1 MIDERADDQFRL
13 ISTSALSMLV
23 AASMIGA
30 GVFTTSGFALAD
42 LGSTSLVMCA
52 WIVGATLAISG
63 AISYGMLADHITESG
78 GEYLF
83 LSRFVHPAAGFVA
96 GWVSLLAGFTGAGA
110 YAATAFESY
119 ALPAA
124 ARPTWLPEGS
134 LAIVLVIGATAMHAL
149 NTRRG
154 AISQSSLVAIKLSL
168 LALFITYSLIVMPT
182 WSGGG
187 TLPIEKRSPWSSVGS
202 FATSVM
208 WISLSYSGFNA
219 AIYVAGEAK
228 DGARGVKQAMWKG
241 TILVTVFY
249 LLLNTI
255 FLYAPDVSSIAGQ
268 QDIAAIA
275 ASKVGGAQLAW
286 LVRIIVCT
294 GLATSV
300 SSILM
305 AGPRVYAKMAKD
317 GLFPRYFDAPKPPPT
332 RSVLLQGAA
341 IIVVVLMTG
350 LRDLLSYLGLT
361 LGISAACT
369 VATLF
374 FARQTGDKASQ
385 PSKSRYIIAGYYTTG
400 TLVLAAL
407 AAWNRPAE
415 ALATLAT
422 ILAGVI
428 GFALLRRHGSGKRNA

>member
-1 MIDERADDQFRL
+1 MIDKRPEDQSRL
-13 ISTSALSMLV
+13 ISNSALSMLV

-52 WIVGATLAISG
+52 WVVGATLAISG
-63 AISYGMLADHITESG
+63 AIGYGMLADRIAESG

-119 ALPAA
+119 ALPAG
-124 ARPTWLPEGS
+124 ARPAWLPEGA
-134 LAIVLVIGATAMHAL
+134 LAILLVIGATTMHAL

-154 AISQSSLVAIKLSL
+154 AVSQSSLVAIKLSL
-168 LALFITYSLIVMPT
+168 LALFIIYAIVVLPT

-187 TLPIEKRSPWSSVGS
+187 TIPIDKRSSFSSIGS

-219 AIYVAGEAK
+219 AIYVAGEAR

-241 TILVTVFY
+241 TVLVTVFY
-249 LLLNTI
+249 LLLNAV
-255 FLYAPDVSSIAGQ
+255 FLYAPDASSIAGQ

-305 AGPRVYAKMAKD
+305 AGPRVYAKMAQD
-317 GLFPRYFDAPKPPPT
+317 GLFPRYFDAPTPPPT
-332 RSVLLQGAA
+332 RSVLLQGAM
-341 IIVVVLMTG
+341 IIVVVLVAEI
-350 LRDLLSYLGLT
+350 RELLSYLGLT

-374 FARQTGDKASQ
+374 FARHMDGEGAP
-385 PSKSRYIIAGYYTTG
+385 PSKSKYIIAGYYTTG

-407 AAWNRPAE
+407 AAWNRPVE
-415 ALATLAT
+415 AIATLIT
-422 ILAGVI
+422 LVLGIL
-428 GFALLRRHGSGKRNA
+428 GFALIRKLKPNNTP